1 MKYSV
6 TMSFYDNGDSRISKP
21 IACDDDAVSS
31 CVQAWNRDIYTD
43 VFDSYD
49 DAWEFYRNNK
59 EA

>member
-1 MKYSV
+1 MKYAV
-6 TMSFYDNGDSRISKP
+6 TSTFYDNGNTRITPP
-21 IACDDDAVSS
+21 ITCAEDAVS
-31 CVQAWNRDIYTD
+31 CLVQAWNRDIYTD